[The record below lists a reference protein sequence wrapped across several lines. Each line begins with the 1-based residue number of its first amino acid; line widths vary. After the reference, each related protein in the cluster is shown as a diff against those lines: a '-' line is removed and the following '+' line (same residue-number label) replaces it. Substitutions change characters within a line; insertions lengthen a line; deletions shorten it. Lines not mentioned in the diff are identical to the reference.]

1 MDLRPSLTTYLQL
14 SKDYNQLQLP
24 DWLYSNITSVESMF
38 IFILVKTISSVK
50 EKLNIYLN
58 V

>member
-24 DWLYSNITSVESMF
+24 DWLYSNITSVESM
-38 IFILVKTISSVK
+38 IILTLVKIISS
-50 EKLNIYLN
+50 
-58 V
+58 